1 MDIKTI
7 NKYIKLN
14 ESHSLR
20 VTREAKQLK
29 TQNSIQNKTH
39 KMHTC
44 DVKNTKQ
51 NKNLGCFHFY

>member
-1 MDIKTI
+1 MVEIYNFILKVFAYFFFIQNRSTYTMDIKTI

-29 TQNSIQNKTH
+29 TQN
-39 KMHTC
+39 
-44 DVKNTKQ
+44 
-51 NKNLGCFHFY
+51 